1 MKLTFSR
8 QELLA
13 AIMFA
18 SNDES
23 RYVLNGVCLKY
34 RPDQKPI
41 AIATDGRRLT
51 VIESIHD
58 QEADSVFQEAQ
69 IIVRSDFIKPICALN
84 KAIGGKLFPLI
95 TFENKPGSKRLMIHM
110 AGGKFYLEA
119 EDGALVEG
127 DFPNWLAVIPPKNQK
142 RQPIS
147 EVGMNAE
154 LVGDYAKAVKV
165 LEANSSI
172 VQMNL
177 VGKEQQI
184 EIRIPSAPNFYGLL
198 MQCKLQ
204 EGVDYQPEFL
214 GIVKDLPK
222 PEEKTEEP
230 EGENKDKDGDP
241 LSPTIQKA
249 MSKIGKAITS
259 AKE

>member
-1 MKLTFSR
+1 MRLTFSR

-13 AIMFA
+13 AMLFT
-18 SNDES
+18 SEDES
-23 RYVLNGVCLKY
+23 RYVLNGLCLKY
-34 RPDQKPI
+34 RPEQKPI

-51 VIESIHD
+51 VIESAHD
-58 QEADSVFQEAQ
+58 QEADSIFQEAQEAQ
-69 IIVRSDFIKPICALN
+69 IIVRSDFIKPLCALN
-84 KAIGGKLFPLI
+84 KSIGGKLFPLI
-95 TFENKPGSKRLMIHM
+95 TFEHKPGSKRLMVHM

-119 EDGALVEG
+119 EDGALIEG
-127 DFPNWLAVIPPKNQK
+127 DFPNWMQVIPPKNQK
-142 RQPIS
+142 REPIA

-154 LVGDYAKAVKV
+154 LVGDYAKAVKM
-165 LEANSSI
+165 LEASSSI

-184 EIRIPSAPNFYGLL
+184 EIRIPSVPNFYGLL

-214 GIVKDLPK
+214 GIIKDLPK
-222 PEEKTEEP
+222 PEEKTEET
-230 EGENKDKDGDP
+230 E
-241 LSPTIQKA
+241 A
-249 MSKIGKAITS
+249 A

>member
-13 AIMFA
+13 AMLFT
-18 SNDES
+18 SEDES

-34 RPDQKPI
+34 RPDAKPI

-51 VIESIHD
+51 VIESN
-58 QEADSVFQEAQ
+58 QEQEHNSESGESE
-69 IIVRSDFIKPICALN
+69 IVLRSDFLKPLCALN

-95 TFENKPGSKRLMIHM
+95 TIETKRGSKRLMIHM

-119 EDGALVEG
+119 EDGALIEG
-127 DFPNWLAVIPPKNQK
+127 QFPNWMVCIPPKNQK
-142 RQPIS
+142 RQPIA

-154 LVGDYAKAVKV
+154 LVGDYAKAVKL
-165 LEANSSI
+165 LEATSSI

-184 EIRIPSAPNFYGLL
+184 EIRIPAVPNFYGLL

-222 PEEKTEEP
+222 PEEKETKAEEAEP
-230 EGENKDKDGDP
+230 
-241 LSPTIQKA
+241 A
-249 MSKIGKAITS
+249 